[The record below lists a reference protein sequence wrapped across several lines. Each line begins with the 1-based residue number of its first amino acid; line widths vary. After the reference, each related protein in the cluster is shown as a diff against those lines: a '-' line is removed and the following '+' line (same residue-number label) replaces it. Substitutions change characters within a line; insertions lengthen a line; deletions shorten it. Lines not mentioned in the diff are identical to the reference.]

1 VAGQTRSFAPTGA
14 FGQVGALALKC
25 HELTYPCVFRMTK
38 HRQNSVHPL
47 RLGLP
52 IFFSHLRLRANQF
65 KYQYR
70 ADIRKD
76 LLAGGIFSHGIHR
89 RTGAAE
95 NVH

>member
-52 IFFSHLRLRANQF
+52 IFFQPPE
-65 KYQYR
+65 
-70 ADIRKD
+70 
-76 LLAGGIFSHGIHR
+76 
-89 RTGAAE
+89 AASKSI
-95 NVH
+95 